1 MTKEKILCIKEAKDL
16 FERRVAKLIRAQ
28 DYLLRSQEHQ
38 AIMAAQQIFI
48 EKAKVVEGLF
58 DNEAKTLKK
67 EYMSISQLIRFYQR
81 QLKGQCDKLAL
92 QEQIICKLQN
102 HIAVN
107 MNARLDQK
115 LQKKQSANQLALQSS
130 AAEPP
135 KVLDFYRK
143 EFDLFGMQLRLH
155 AEEKERLVESV
166 VVKEKIALVKTREAE
181 VLFLRNQLRE
191 LESLLKVTMAEQIDL
206 KIKLFEARNEISA
219 LHRQHELDITAKEG
233 GIKERIAGLIEE
245 IKRLCEVQSDQK
257 EFAKMELKVKDAVI
271 MKLERRLE
279 LFNDNSRKMK
289 AVLRVP
295 RLTKQFH
302 DLMAPGN
309 LAEFDCLERVYDHH
323 YEGLGQS
330 LIDSDGQDSPVIGDR
345 AEQ

>member
-1 MTKEKILCIKEAKDL
+1 MTKEKILSIKEAKDL

-28 DYLLRSQEHQ
+28 EYLLRSQEHQ

-58 DNEAKTLKK
+58 DHEAKTLKK
-67 EYMSISQLIRFYQR
+67 EYMGISQLIRFYQR

-107 MNARLDQK
+107 MNARLDEK
-115 LQKKQSANQLALQSS
+115 LRKKRSANQLALQSS
-130 AAEPP
+130 AAGFTEPP

-166 VVKEKIALVKTREAE
+166 VVKEKEALVKTREAE

-191 LESLLKVTMAEQIDL
+191 LESLLKVTMADEIDL
-206 KIKLFEARNEISA
+206 KIKLFEARGEISA
-219 LHRQHELDITAKEG
+219 LHRQHELTMTAKEG
-233 GIKERIAGLIEE
+233 GIKDRIAGLIEE

-257 EFAKMELKVKDAVI
+257 EFGKMELKVKDAVI
-271 MKLERRLE
+271 SKLERRLE
-279 LFNDNSRKMK
+279 LFTDNSRKMK

-330 LIDSDGQDSPVIGDR
+330 LEDSDGQDVV
-345 AEQ
+345 Q